1 MNLFTRIFK
10 SLSNLAHYL
19 GGLLLAANGL
29 VYLNRSISNQ
39 KLTVPGPLGQSLKK
53 LPQDIHFNAASLEK
67 IIIICENIYNREN
80 N

>member
-29 VYLNRSISNQ
+29 VYLNRSISISKTDGPRAPRPISEETTSRYSFQ
-39 KLTVPGPLGQSLKK
+39 RGKLG
-53 LPQDIHFNAASLEK
+53 
-67 IIIICENIYNREN
+67 EN
-80 N
+80 NYNL